1 MAVISHLFSKFEI
14 GIKNTEVFIRTLEIL
29 MEKGV
34 REDNGDVDG
43 AFAGETRGYVKYIL
57 ED

>member
-1 MAVISHLFSKFEI
+1 
-14 GIKNTEVFIRTLEIL
+14 

>member
-1 MAVISHLFSKFEI
+1 MEREI
-14 GIKNTEVFIRTLEIL
+14 
-29 MEKGV
+29 

-43 AFAGETRGYVKYIL
+43 AFTGETRGYVKYIL